1 MHRLP
6 PILLVLLLGGCTTD
20 EGAGQPPPRPRVEA
34 GAPSSATAPAPPPA
48 PSPSAS
54 PPVEAANV
62 STAVGAVR
70 HLAGRIGPR
79 TATGPAY
86 RRAARWVSGRL
97 GRLGYTVRLQ
107 EVRVP
112 GGVSWGVPVPAGT
125 SVNVVAVP
133 PGVSLTSPH
142 LVVGAHLDTVPQA
155 PGAEDNAS
163 GVGVLL
169 TVAEAVA
176 GRRTRLPVVF
186 VAFGAEEPRGG
197 TDADHHYGSRAYVDR
212 LGPARREAVRGM
224 VSLDRVGVGTVLP
237 VCSAGAGP
245 DRLRAEAAP
254 RRPTGRGA
262 STELL
267 GQPGQRPLVVRAA
280 GPGRGP
286 ARQHPVRG
294 LPLPRRRSRR
304 GEPAPAAA
312 GRAHRDRLGQPAALN
327 GPPLFSHTSPRIS
340 APARPATTRGAK
352 PAPIR

>member
-6 PILLVLLLGGCTTD
+6 PILLVLLLGGCTTGSGP
-20 EGAGQPPPRPRVEA
+20 EQPPPRPTVEA
-34 GAPSSATAPAPPPA
+34 DAPSSATAPAPPPA
-48 PSPSAS
+48 PIPPAS
-54 PPVEAANV
+54 PPVEAKV

-97 GRLGYTVRLQ
+97 DRLGYRVRLQ
-107 EVRVP
+107 QVRVP
-112 GGVSWGVPVPAGT
+112 GGVSWGVPVPSGT
-125 SVNVVAVP
+125 SVNVVAAP
-133 PGVSLTSPH
+133 PGVSPTSPH

-197 TDADHHYGSRAYVDR
+197 TDADHHYGSRAYVNR

-237 VCSAGAGP
+237 VCSAGVGP
-245 DRLRAEAAP
+245 DRLRAELLRAA
-254 RRPTGRGA
+254 RLAG
-262 STELL
+262 
-267 GQPGQRPLVVRAA
+267 VRARSCSGNRASDHLSFVRQGLA
-280 GPGRGP
+280 G
-286 ARQHPVRG
+286 V
-294 LPLPRRRSRR
+294 
-304 GEPAPAAA
+304 
-312 GRAHRDRLGQPAALN
+312 RLGSTPFAGYHSPGDVPAVVSRAQLQRAVR
-327 GPPLFSHTSPRIS
+327 TVTAWVSPR
-340 APARPATTRGAK
+340 P
-352 PAPIR
+352 